1 MHAERH
7 EEKKEGRRSEFRYGS
22 FTRSLM
28 LPAGVDADA
37 IKAGYGKGILTV
49 RITMP
54 EAVEQEP
61 KRIAV
66 QK

>member
-1 MHAERH
+1 
-7 EEKKEGRRSEFRYGS
+7 
-22 FTRSLM
+22 M